1 MRDGFVFY
9 RGFVKAIRKLKSD
22 ADKLALYDAIADYAL
37 DGIEPSEDSSELIA
51 ALMETIKPQIDANN
65 IRYENGKKGGRPKK
79 ETEKPV
85 VFNSETSGFE
95 TENQWFPNSKP
106 KEKEKEKAK
115 PKAKPKEERE
125 GESPDGAGS
134 APSLSE
140 KIISYLNEK
149 TGANYS
155 VGSKTSVSK
164 INALVSKGYTENDI
178 RTVID
183 KKCADW
189 LNDEKMREHL
199 RPSVLFGAKFE
210 EYLSAPI
217 SLKLEKERKKSE
229 SNSNL
234 EKMLKEKQTAL
245 EAISGSIEDLRGED
259 GRFGENLDE
268 YRILNEQKAILEDS
282 INRLQEQLKA

>member
-1 MRDGFVFY
+1 MAKEQKGFIVYGDIEPVVDRLSDEEAGQLLKGMVKYFNSGEEPNFTGALEFVFIPIQQQMDRDAKKY
-9 RGFVKAIRKLKSD
+9 VEKCEKNRQKIQSYWDRVKADTNEYNGIPMYSD
-22 ADKLALYDAIADYAL
+22 ATNTNTNTDTNTDTNTKTDKDTNTEFA
-37 DGIEPSEDSSELIA
+37 
-51 ALMETIKPQIDANN
+51 DAN
-65 IRYENGKKGGRPKK
+65 E
-79 ETEKPV
+79 
-85 VFNSETSGFE
+85 
-95 TENQWFPNSKP
+95 
-106 KEKEKEKAK
+106 
-115 PKAKPKEERE
+115 
-125 GESPDGAGS
+125 S

-149 TGANYS
+149 TGARYATD
-155 VGSKTSVSK
+155 SKTSVSK

-199 RPSVLFGAKFE
+199 RPSVLFGSKFE

-259 GRFGENLDE
+259 GRFGENVDE